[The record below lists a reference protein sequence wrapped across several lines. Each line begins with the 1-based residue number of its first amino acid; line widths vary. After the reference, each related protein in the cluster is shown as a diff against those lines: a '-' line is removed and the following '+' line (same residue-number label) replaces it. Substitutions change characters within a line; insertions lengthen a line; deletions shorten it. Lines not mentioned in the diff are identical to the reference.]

1 MESQKNILDSLPS
14 RQAFWLGFI
23 TAILSLCTLGFILL
37 GSMMLNGSSF
47 NFAAVEA
54 ADEDGGAAAVAVADT
69 EPTTVTGVPVVDEDD
84 YIRGN
89 VDAPITIIEYSDF
102 ECPFCQRFHP
112 TVQQVLDEYGDQVRW
127 VYRHFPLS
135 FHANAESAALAAECA
150 GEQGNDFFW
159 EVGDLLF
166 ENMDSLGESTY
177 QEIAAEVGLNVSDWQ
192 TCYDEE
198 RYISKIRTQA
208 QEGGAAGVTGT
219 PGSFIVDADG
229 NAIPLKGALPYS
241 SVSAA
246 IDSLL

>member
-1 MESQKNILDSLPS
+1 MESQKSLLDTLPS
-14 RQAFWLGFI
+14 RQSFWLGFI

-37 GSMMLNGSSF
+37 GSMMLNGSGLSF
-47 NFAAVEA
+47 ATADA
-54 ADEDGGAAAVAVADT
+54 ADDDSGAAAVAVADA
-69 EPTTVTGVPVVDEDD
+69 EPTTVTGVPIVDEDD

-89 VDAPITIIEYSDF
+89 VDAEITIIEYSDF

-112 TVQQVLDEYGDQVRW
+112 TVQQALDEYGDQVRW
-127 VYRHFPLS
+127 VFRHFPLS

-150 GEQGNDFFW
+150 GEQGNDYFW
-159 EVGDLLF
+159 EFGDLLF

-177 QEIAAEVGLNVSDWQ
+177 QEIVAEVGVNASDWQ
-192 TCYDEE
+192 TCFDEE

-208 QEGGAAGVTGT
+208 QEGGSAGVTGT